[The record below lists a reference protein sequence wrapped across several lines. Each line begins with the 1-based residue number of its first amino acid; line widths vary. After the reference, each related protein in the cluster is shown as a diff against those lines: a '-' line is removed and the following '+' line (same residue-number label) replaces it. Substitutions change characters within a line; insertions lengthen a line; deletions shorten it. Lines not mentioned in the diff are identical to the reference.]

1 MTPMTIV
8 SARIKGL
15 EGLRRQIGASPGVAA
30 AAAGAALHDITLD
43 IAGQIRTALAAS
55 TGGVSRPGTVP
66 DDAEGRL
73 AEAVTVE
80 QAGPGEAKITV
91 GLPYARWLEFGTI
104 HMAARPFLRPAALQA
119 AGAVRARLAAA
130 IRSALTRAREAG
142 S

>member
-1 MTPMTIV
+1 MTPMAIV
-8 SARIKGL
+8 STHIKGL

-30 AAAGAALHDITLD
+30 TAAGTALNDSAIE
-43 IAGQIRTALAAS
+43 IAGQIRTTLAAS
-55 TGGVSRPGTVP
+55 SGGVSPPGAVP

-80 QAGPGEAKITV
+80 RAGPEAATIII

-119 AGAVRARLAAA
+119 AGAVRARLAVAV
-130 IRSALTRAREAG
+130 RSALSRARGAG
-142 S
+142 P